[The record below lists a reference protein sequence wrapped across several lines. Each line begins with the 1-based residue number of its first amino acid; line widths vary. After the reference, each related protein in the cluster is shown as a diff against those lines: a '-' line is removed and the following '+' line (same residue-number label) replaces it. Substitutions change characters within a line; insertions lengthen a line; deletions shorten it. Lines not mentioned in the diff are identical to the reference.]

1 MSTGDLLFRDV
12 AAAVAVAQYG
22 HFGRAAESLRVPQ
35 PTLSAQVRKVERA
48 LGAALFERTG
58 RSFLVTPEGARLLP
72 LLRRVLADAEVLDR
86 AAPGSTGATAFGRG
100 PRTPG
105 IAAGADVRATHCAA
119 PALRV
124 GVIPTL
130 GPHLMPHL
138 LSLLGRRR
146 ESWTIEISELPTAR
160 LLEGLHDGSL
170 DAALVSLP
178 VQRPALEAIPLF
190 DEPFRLIAPRGHEL
204 LAAERLAPSRLR
216 VDEMILLEEGH
227 CLREQAIALCSRR
240 GGVTPR
246 VVTTSL
252 ETLKYLVAA
261 GNGYSLLPELACALS
276 ADLKRLVGLRAFDD
290 RPPVRRIALVLRRT
304 LPRRADAVELAH
316 FIRTHAPRRVTVA
329 E

>member
-1 MSTGDLLFRDV
+1 MRTGDLLFRDV
-12 AAAVAVAQYG
+12 AAAVAVAQHG

-72 LLRRVLADAEVLDR
+72 LLRQVQADAEALDR
-86 AAPGSTGATAFGRG
+86 AAPG
-100 PRTPG
+100 
-105 IAAGADVRATHCAA
+105 AAGAAVRGRGRLTVAGAATGPGASDRDA
-119 PALRV
+119 PPLRV

-138 LSLLGRRR
+138 LALLGRRR
-146 ESWTIEISELPTAR
+146 RPWTLEIIEQPTAR
-160 LLEGLHDGSL
+160 LLDGLHDGSL

-178 VQRPALEAIPLF
+178 VQRPSLDVMPLF
-190 DEPFRLIAPRGHEL
+190 DEPFRLIAPRGHDL
-204 LAAERLAPSRLR
+204 LAVERLAPSRLM
-216 VDEMILLEEGH
+216 VGEMILLEEGH

-261 GNGYSLLPELACALS
+261 GHGYSLLPELACALT
-276 ADLKRLVGLRAFDD
+276 ADLKRLVGLRSFDE
-290 RPPVRRIALVLRRT
+290 RPPARRIALVFRRT

-316 FIRTHAPRRVTVA
+316 FIRSHAPRRVAVTS
-329 E
+329 